1 MAMALF
7 QSLSGSKDGTGIVS
21 KDGTGIDSYE
31 AITFYV
37 MGSVENPLEGNF
49 WVSQNTWPQTT
60 PLALYLDAGDGLS
73 TAAPDVARG
82 SRDLSKQY
90 RYDPSNP
97 VPTVGG
103 PNLII
108 PCGPLDQSSTL
119 DRDDVLLFESAP
131 FPDHVAVVGELKVVL
146 FVSSDMLDTDFTA
159 KLMDVDVNGSSTP
172 FLLADGIVRMR
183 TRFVEAGNSN
193 VGYSLMTGPEGDV
206 YEIELSLYWN
216 SFVISQGHSLKLA
229 ISSSNYP
236 RFSVNKNNGQP
247 LANEDEAPSRI
258 ATNSVFFGPS
268 YPSRVELPSVSLAEL
283 RANEVEM

>member
-1 MAMALF
+1 
-7 QSLSGSKDGTGIVS
+7 
-21 KDGTGIDSYE
+21 
-31 AITFYV
+31 

-49 WVSQNTWPQTT
+49 WVSQDTWPQTT
-60 PLALYLDAGDGLS
+60 PLPLYLDAGDRLS
-73 TAAPDVARG
+73 TAAPDVTRG
-82 SRDLSKQY
+82 SRDLSTQY

-159 KLMDVDVNGSSTP
+159 KLMDVDVSGSSTP

-193 VGYSLMTGPEGDV
+193 MGYSLMTGPPGEEV
-206 YEIELSLYWN
+206 YEIELSLHWN
-216 SFVISQGHSLKLA
+216 SFVVSQGHRLKLA

-258 ATNSVFFGPS
+258 ATNTVFFGPS